1 MADYVI
7 KVDYADLDKAA
18 TDFNTRLGEVKK
30 ITSNMMKAIN
40 DAGSTWTGEASAK
53 YIGKFNKLQDDM
65 EKMHNMINE
74 HITDLTEMSK
84 KYKSA
89 EEQNAQVA
97 SRLKE
102 DVF

>member
-18 TDFNTRLGEVKK
+18 TDFSARLGEVKK
-30 ITSNMMKAIN
+30 ITGNMMKAIN

-53 YIGKFNKLQDDM
+53 YIGKFNNLQDDM
-65 EKMHNMINE
+65 DKMHRMLQE
-74 HITDLTEMSK
+74 HIDDLKNMSK
-84 KYKSA
+84 QYKSA
-89 EEQNAQVA
+89 EDQNEQLA
-97 SRLKE
+97 SKLKE